1 MLPKH
6 NCAINIFAMQLNL
19 YRIPHQRQLFKLTT
33 VKQGSTE
40 ASNYNKQVKLQK
52 RDDDMG
58 INEKDNVG
66 MHIGMRM
73 TFTPI

>member
-1 MLPKH
+1 MYLKDKT
-6 NCAINIFAMQLNL
+6 IFFAMQLNL

-52 RDDDMG
+52 
-58 INEKDNVG
+58 G
-66 MHIGMRM
+66 MMIWGLMRKI
-73 TFTPI
+73 TLECTLECE